1 MVKIATGFGSG
12 GAWEESVSWV
22 LEAEKLG
29 VESVWTAEAW
39 GFDAVT
45 PLAYLAG
52 KTEKK
57 DQWQVFYKM

>member
-12 GAWEESVSWV
+12 RGWDEAVSWV
-22 LEAEKLG
+22 LEAERLG
-29 VESVWTAEAW
+29 VDSVWTAEAW

-52 KTEKK
+52 KTATVKLGT
-57 DQWQVFYKM
+57 